1 MKSSKRVVKAGLA
14 GALVLALGITT
25 LFTNAG
31 NSYAAGEAKLN
42 KTSRNILTQRTFD
55 FDVTGASDDAVITWK
70 SSDEKVAT
78 VDENGVVTGIKK
90 GNVTI
95 TCNVKENGKTQ
106 KLTAKV
112 SVRKPAV
119 KITITNKVT
128 DLMYGKTHDLNRIL
142 VPKTSNDVTT
152 WSSSDTSIATV
163 DENGVVKGLKDGIVT
178 ITATTMSGRSDSVE
192 IEVYGAPAPTPV
204 PGTTPAVK
212 PTQPA
217 KPTSK
222 PKPTAA
228 PKKDAVLEESFEKGV
243 GDWLA
248 RGGESLSVKTSVTSP
263 DGMQFLQVSGRTQN
277 WHGPALNMNSLLK
290 LGGTYS
296 VSAWVRQNA
305 ADGEVIKATTEKNAS
320 SWTGVGEVTTK
331 KGEWTELTGQFT
343 VDNDTTNLVFYLEAV
358 NTIDF
363 MVDKIVIK
371 EVSAG
376 SKLIYEPPT
385 SADGALVFKMA
396 DLGEGGWDFTTSAEG
411 NGKKVTYSRQYAE
424 LQVTLPQPQTL
435 GDFSSMVIRMSS
447 TDALGI
453 KLLDASGNQIGFW
466 WNKSAASMKDIEL
479 DYSKMGYAEN
489 ESMSAAALSQKV
501 YKIGIMAQ
509 NGACDATI
517 ESITLVPKK

>member
-1 MKSSKRVVKAGLA
+1 MKSRKRVVKAGLA
-14 GALVLALGITT
+14 GALALALGITT

-31 NSYAAGEAKLN
+31 NSYAAGDAKLN

-55 FDVTGASDDAVITWK
+55 FDVTGASEDAVITWK

-78 VDENGVVTGIKK
+78 VDADGVVTGIKK
-90 GNVTI
+90 GEVTI
-95 TCNVKENGKTQ
+95 TCNVTENGKTQ

-119 KITITNKVT
+119 KITINNKISE
-128 DLMYGKTHDLNRIL
+128 LKYGKSYDLNRTL

-152 WSSSDTSIATV
+152 WTSSDTSIATV
-163 DENGVVKGLKDGIVT
+163 DANGVVKGLKDGVVT

-204 PGTTPAVK
+204 PGVTATPKPTQAVK
-212 PTQPA
+212 PTSA
-217 KPTSK
+217 
-222 PKPTAA
+222 PKPTTA
-228 PKKDAVLEESFEKGV
+228 PKKDAVLEESFENGV
-243 GDWLA
+243 GDWIA
-248 RGGESLSVKTSVTSP
+248 RGGETLTAKTSVTSP
-263 DGMQFLQVSGRTQN
+263 DGMQYLQVSGRTQN

-290 LGGTYS
+290 IGGTYS
-296 VSAWVRQNA
+296 VSVQVRQNA
-305 ADGEVIKATTEKNAS
+305 ADGEVIKATTEKNTN
-320 SWTGVGEVTTK
+320 SWFGVGEVTTK

-343 VDNDTTNLVFYLEAV
+343 VDADTTNLVFYLEAV

-363 MVDKIVIK
+363 MVDKVVIK

-376 SKLIYEPPT
+376 TKLIYEPLT
-385 SADGALVFKMA
+385 SADGAIVLKATDMA
-396 DLGEGGWDFTTSAEG
+396 KGGWDYTATEA
-411 NGKKVTYSRQYAE
+411 NGADKVAYSRQYSE
-424 LQVTLPQPQTL
+424 LQYQLAQPMTV
-435 GDFSSMVIRMSS
+435 GEFSAMVIRMSS

-453 KLLDASGNQIGFW
+453 KLLDANGNQIGFW
-466 WNKSAASMKDIEL
+466 WNKSAASVKDIEL

-489 ESMSAAALSQKV
+489 EQMSADALSQKV
-501 YKIGIMAQ
+501 YKIGIMAI

>member
-55 FDVTGASDDAVITWK
+55 FDVTGVSDDAVITWK

-78 VDENGVVTGIKK
+78 VDADGVVTGIKK

-95 TCNVKENGKTQ
+95 TCNVKENGQTQ

-119 KITITNKVT
+119 KITITNKVN
-128 DLMYGKTHDLNRIL
+128 DLMYGKTHDLNRSL

-152 WSSSDTSIATV
+152 WTSSDTSIATV
-163 DENGVVKGLKDGIVT
+163 DENGVVKGLKDGVVT

-204 PGTTPAVK
+204 PGVTDAPK
-212 PTQPA
+212 PTTAP

-222 PKPTAA
+222 PKPTTA
-228 PKKDAVLEESFEKGV
+228 PKKDVVLDESFEKGV
-243 GDWLA
+243 GDWMS
-248 RGGESLSVKTSVTSP
+248 RGGETLAAKTSVSSP
-263 DGMQFLQVSGRTQN
+263 DGKQYLQVSGRTQN

-296 VSAWVRQNA
+296 VSVWVRQND
-305 ADGEVIKATTEKNAS
+305 ADGEVIKATTEKNTS
-320 SWTGVGEVTTK
+320 SWFGVGEVTTK

-343 VDNDTTNLVFYLEAV
+343 VDADTTNLVFYLEAV

-363 MVDKIVIK
+363 MVDKVVIK

-385 SADGALVFKMA
+385 SADGAIVFNMA
-396 DLGEGGWDFTTSAEG
+396 DLREGGWQFTSSVEG
-411 NGKKVTYSRQYAE
+411 NGKKIAYEKQYAE
-424 LQVTLPQPQTL
+424 FQVTLPQPQTL
-435 GDFSSMVIRMSS
+435 GDFSGMVIKMSS

-453 KLLDASGNQIGFW
+453 KLLDASGAEIAFW
-466 WNKSAASMKDIEL
+466 WNKSAASVKDIEL
-479 DYSKMGYAEN
+479 DYAKMGYGEN
-489 ESMSAAALSQKV
+489 EQLSSAALSQKV
-501 YKIGIMAQ
+501 YKIGIMAI

-517 ESITLVPKK
+517 ESITLIPKK

>member
-1 MKSSKRVVKAGLA
+1 MKSSKRVVKASLA

-31 NSYAAGEAKLN
+31 SSYAAGEAKLN

-55 FDVTGASDDAVITWK
+55 FDVTGASEDAVITWK
-70 SSDEKVAT
+70 SSDDKVAS
-78 VDENGVVTGIKK
+78 VDADGVVTGIKK
-90 GNVTI
+90 GDVTI
-95 TCNVKENGKTQ
+95 TCNVTENGKTQ

-119 KITITNKVT
+119 KITISNKIN
-128 DLMYGKTHDLNRIL
+128 DLMYGKTYDLNRTL

-163 DENGVVKGLKDGIVT
+163 DENGVVKGLKDGVVT

-204 PGTTPAVK
+204 PGITPAPK
-212 PTQPA
+212 PTTAP

-222 PKPTAA
+222 PKPTTA

-243 GDWLA
+243 GDWIS
-248 RGGESLSVKTSVTSP
+248 RGGETLAVKTSVTSP
-263 DGMQFLQVSGRTQN
+263 DGKQFLEVSGRTQN
-277 WHGPALNMNSLLK
+277 WHGPALNMNSMLK

-296 VSAWVRQNA
+296 VSVWVRQNA
-305 ADGEVIKATTEKNAS
+305 ADGEVIKATTEKNAN
-320 SWTGVGEVTTK
+320 SWFGVGEVTTK

-358 NTIDF
+358 NLIDI
-363 MVDKIVIK
+363 MVDKVVIK

-396 DLGEGGWDFTTSAEG
+396 DLAEGGWQFTATAEG
-411 NGKKVTYSRQYAE
+411 DAKKVAYDQQYAE
-424 LQVTLPQPQTL
+424 FQVTLPQPQTL
-435 GDFSSMVIRMSS
+435 GDFSGMVIKMSS

-453 KLLDASGNQIGFW
+453 KLLDAAGNQIGFW
-466 WNKSAASMKDIEL
+466 WNKSAATMKDIEL
-479 DYSKMGYAEN
+479 DYSKMGYGEN
-489 ESMSAAALSQKV
+489 ESMGADALSQKV
-501 YKIGIMAQ
+501 YKFGIMAI